1 MVGDLASLLNARS
14 DVGDQLRLRAVA
26 GEVSQARASI
36 AGQGRDEA
44 VERASGHV
52 RELSVGQAGSNEG
65 NQSVGELHFC

>member
-26 GEVSQARASI
+26 GEVSQTRASI

-44 VERASGHV
+44 VELAFVSGGVWYGCNAVHT
-52 RELSVGQAGSNEG
+52 EQAGTSG
-65 NQSVGELHFC
+65 S